1 MTEFEDGLWTRL
13 VEEHDADGV
22 SLTVVPERRAPRR
35 LLVGGG
41 ATATAAI
48 AAAAVVAF
56 SATGGA
62 TPAYAMTQNADGSY
76 TFTINDLA
84 TAAPELNA
92 KFKQL
97 GIDETVVTASA
108 SCPATTNI
116 EDELQL
122 NPEASMSDSWTFK
135 PGAPSDWGDQ
145 YTGVIGAE
153 QLPDGQIAT
162 TMEAIP
168 PSKVP
173 SCFPLQAFK
182 LVQIGDSNGV
192 PTVTA
197 QQLTPTTP
205 GS

>member
-22 SLTVVPERRAPRR
+22 SLTAVPERRAPRR

-84 TAAPELNA
+84 TALPELNA

-97 GIDETVVTASA
+97 GIDETVVAATT

-122 NPEASMSDSWTFK
+122 Y
-135 PGAPSDWGDQ
+135 PGESLTDTLTVYPGHKYLDPGF
-145 YTGVIGAE
+145 TGVIGAE
-153 QLPDGQIAT
+153 QLADSEIAM
-162 TMEAIP
+162 TMEAVP
-168 PSKVP
+168 PADVP
-173 SCFPLQAFK
+173 TCFPLQAFK

-197 QQLTPTTP
+197 QQIPPTTP

>member
-1 MTEFEDGLWTRL
+1 MTEFEDGLWERL
-13 VEEHDADGV
+13 VCDHAADAV
-22 SLTVVPERRAPRR
+22 SLPPERHNQRR
-35 LLVGGG
+35 LLVGGSAAAV
-41 ATATAAI
+41 ATVS
-48 AAAAVVAF
+48 AAAAVAF
-56 SATGGA
+56 SVTGGA
-62 TPAYAMTQNADGSY
+62 APAYAMNQNADGSY

-97 GIDETVVTASA
+97 GIDETVVQATAN
-108 SCPATTNI
+108 CPATDDI

-122 NPEASMSDSWTFK
+122 NPQASMSDSWTFK
-135 PGAPSDWGDQ
+135 PGAPADWGEQ
-145 YTGVIGAE
+145 FVGVIGAE

-182 LVQIGDSNGV
+182 MVQTGDANGV
-192 PTVTA
+192 PTITA
-197 QQLTPTTP
+197 QQLTTT

>member
-1 MTEFEDGLWTRL
+1 MTEFEDALWERL
-13 VEEHDADGV
+13 VSDHAADAV
-22 SLTVVPERRAPRR
+22 SLTPARRTPRR
-35 LLVGGG
+35 LVVGGG
-41 ATATAAI
+41 ATATAALT
-48 AAAAVVAF
+48 AAAVIAL
-56 SATGGA
+56 SAGGA
-62 TPAYAMTQNADGSY
+62 APAYAMTQNADGSY

-97 GIDETVVTASA
+97 GIDETVVPATA
-108 SCPATTNI
+108 SCPATTDI

-122 NPEASMSDSWTFK
+122 NPDASMHDSWTFK
-135 PGAPSDWGDQ
+135 PGIPSYWGDQ
-145 YTGVIGAE
+145 FVGVIGAE

-182 LVQIGDSNGV
+182 VVQTGDSGGV
-192 PTVTA
+192 PTITA
-197 QQLTPTTP
+197 QQLTAP